1 MNDNLSNKLLAEY
14 IRVCYSNIGA
24 MNRSMLYRTG
34 ERVASIYNE
43 MSLDDAVAD
52 MKNNGID
59 VTYRK
64 SGLGNNIVFIVKNS
78 LEVECADKSEITCH
92 MLRGFFAGLVI
103 TTGQYEQHYKKKVN
117 CIETECRAAGHDNCI
132 FAISE

>member
-1 MNDNLSNKLLAEY
+1 MSDSLSKKLLAEY

-24 MNRSMLYRTG
+24 MNRSILYRTG
-34 ERVASIYNE
+34 EHVASVYNE
-43 MSLDDAVAD
+43 MSLDDAIAD

-59 VTYRK
+59 VSYRK

-78 LEVECADKSEITCH
+78 LEVECTDKSENACH
-92 MLRGFFAGLVI
+92 MMRGFFAGLII
-103 TTGQYEQHYKKKVN
+103 TTEQYKQQYKKKVN